1 MAANLTRCLAGV
13 RFLPKLPGDAERIDL
28 YFMPPGDFISGL
40 MELFMMNTA
49 KRDRKFIAHLYAERA
64 RLCEPQVMR
73 VAGVAATN
81 NARL

>member
-1 MAANLTRCLAGV
+1 V
-13 RFLPKLPGDAERIDL
+13 RLLPKLPGDAKRIDL
-28 YFMPPGDFISGL
+28 CFLPPGNFISGL
-40 MELFMMNTA
+40 MELPMMTAA
-49 KRDRKFIAHLYAERA
+49 KRDRIFIAHLYAERA